1 MEKTSVDIKNYTKI
15 RTPNLKLETNENS
28 PDGAAADMMLWGILL
43 HQRRLVTLIGHWSK
57 NKLLMKTS
65 QYKAYHYKMRVL
77 ADSRIS
83 L

>member
-57 NKLLMKTS
+57 NKQTS
-65 QYKAYHYKMRVL
+65 NENVTV
-77 ADSRIS
+77 
-83 L
+83 